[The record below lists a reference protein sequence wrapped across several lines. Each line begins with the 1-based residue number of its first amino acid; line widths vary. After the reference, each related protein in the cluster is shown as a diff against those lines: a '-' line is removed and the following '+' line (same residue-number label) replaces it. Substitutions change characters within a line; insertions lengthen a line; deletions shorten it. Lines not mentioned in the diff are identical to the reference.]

1 MNWTM
6 VLVVTLVIVLSR
18 WKKKEFHILSFL
30 KELLVFCIFLYI
42 IGFIGKVVGNY
53 LDFSFSLSD
62 ILSETMQL
70 WIGGTLIFL
79 YACFLAIKGW
89 RTGRNRRIQ
98 VNKN

>member
-6 VLVVTLVIVLSR
+6 ILVIALVIALTR
-18 WKKKEFHILSFL
+18 WEKNVFHIQSFL

-42 IGFIGKVVGNY
+42 TSFIGKVVGSH

-70 WIGGTLIFL
+70 WIGGSLFFL
-79 YACFLAIKGW
+79 FACFLAIKVW
-89 RTGRNRRIQ
+89 RTGSNM
-98 VNKN
+98 KNLR